1 MKIVRNN
8 GQEIN
13 SAEIGDNLML
23 QVEVQPASKSKLS
36 GDIRTLELN
45 LKSSQLFMEVL
56 LDRALP
62 KQWKTI

>member
-23 QVEVQPASKSKLS
+23 QVEVQPASK
-36 GDIRTLELN
+36 LN
-45 LKSSQLFMEVL
+45 ID
-56 LDRALP
+56 LD
-62 KQWKTI
+62 KEQNGMIQQVFT